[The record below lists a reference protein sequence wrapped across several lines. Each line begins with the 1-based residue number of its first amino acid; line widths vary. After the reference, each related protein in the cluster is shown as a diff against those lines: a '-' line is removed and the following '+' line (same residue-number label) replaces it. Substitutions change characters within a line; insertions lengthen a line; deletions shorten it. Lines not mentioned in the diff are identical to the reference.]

1 MAAIERSALVPFSAE
16 RMFALVN
23 DVRRYPEFVPWCA
36 GAEVLEETD
45 ALIEASLR
53 LKRGGVEHRFTT
65 RNTLT
70 PFTAMRLELVDGPF
84 TTFTGDWTFKALG
97 EDACKIGLTLTF
109 QYRGRLATAALGALL
124 SSSADTLVEAF
135 CQRAKALY
143 G

>member
-1 MAAIERSALVPFSAE
+1 MATIERSALVPFSAE

-36 GAEVLEETD
+36 GAEVLAETD

-53 LKRGGVEHRFTT
+53 LRRGGVEHRFTT

>member
-1 MAAIERSALVPFSAE
+1 VATIERSALVPFSAE

-36 GAEVLEETD
+36 GAEVLAETD

-53 LKRGGVEHRFTT
+53 LRRGGVEHRFTT

>member
-1 MAAIERSALVPFSAE
+1 MATIERSALVPFPAE

-36 GAEVLEETD
+36 GAEVLAETD

>member
-1 MAAIERSALVPFSAE
+1 MATIERSALVPFSAA

-36 GAEVLEETD
+36 GAEVLAETD

-135 CQRAKALY
+135 CQRAKGLY

>member
-1 MAAIERSALVPFSAE
+1 MATIERSALVPFSAE

-36 GAEVLEETD
+36 GAEVLAETD

-84 TTFTGDWTFKALG
+84 TTFTGDWSFKALG

>member
-1 MAAIERSALVPFSAE
+1 VAAIERSALVPFSAE
-16 RMFALVN
+16 RMFTLVN

-36 GAEVLEETD
+36 GAEVLAETD

-53 LKRGGVEHRFTT
+53 LRRGGVEHRFTT

>member
-1 MAAIERSALVPFSAE
+1 VAALERSALVPFSAE

>member
-1 MAAIERSALVPFSAE
+1 VATLERSALVPFSAE
-16 RMFALVN
+16 RMFTLVN

-36 GAEVLEETD
+36 GAEVLAETD

-53 LKRGGVEHRFTT
+53 LRRGGVEHRFTT

-70 PFTAMRLELVDGPF
+70 PFTAMRLELVEGPF

>member
-1 MAAIERSALVPFSAE
+1 MATLERSALVPFSAE

-36 GAEVLEETD
+36 GAEVLAETD

-65 RNTLT
+65 RNSLT